1 MKSIYWRVCLQTVVK
16 HKLAQPMLEV
26 LFQLMSV
33 RPENDDSEEYFT
45 EDADASTPMTCA
57 TETLDILALHL
68 PPDKLLPPLVCC
80 ITFAIVGNENRIAVS
95 CPIHLYGYMLQVVM
109 CSEMNVLS
117 HKCSQNTS

>member
-1 MKSIYWRVCLQTVVK
+1 MK
-16 HKLAQPMLEV
+16 HKLAQPILEV

-57 TETLDILALHL
+57 TETLDTLALHL

-80 ITFAIVGNENRIAVS
+80 ITVTIVSNENREALS

-109 CSEMNVLS
+109 CSEINALG

>member
-1 MKSIYWRVCLQTVVK
+1 VK

-45 EDADASTPMTCA
+45 EDTDASTPMTCA

-95 CPIHLYGYMLQVVM
+95 CPIHLYGYRLQVVM

>member
-1 MKSIYWRVCLQTVVK
+1 VK
-16 HKLAQPMLEV
+16 HKLAQPILEV

-33 RPENDDSEEYFT
+33 RPEYDDSEEYFT

-80 ITFAIVGNENRIAVS
+80 ITFTIVGNENRALL

-109 CSEMNVLS
+109 CSEINALS
-117 HKCSQNTS
+117 HKYSQNTS

>member
-1 MKSIYWRVCLQTVVK
+1 VK
-16 HKLAQPMLEV
+16 QKLAQPILEV

-68 PPDKLLPPLVCC
+68 PPDKLLPPLVCL
-80 ITFAIVGNENRIAVS
+80 ITFAIVGNENRVALS
-95 CPIHLYGYMLQVVM
+95 CPIHLYGCMVQVVM
-109 CSEMNVLS
+109 CSEMNALS
-117 HKCSQNTS
+117 HNCSQNTS